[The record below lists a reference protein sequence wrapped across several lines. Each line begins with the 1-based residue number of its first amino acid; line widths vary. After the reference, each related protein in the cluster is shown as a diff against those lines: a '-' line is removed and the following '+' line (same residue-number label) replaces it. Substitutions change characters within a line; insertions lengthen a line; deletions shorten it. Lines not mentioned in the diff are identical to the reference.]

1 MRPPQQNVDFLISSH
16 RPPERESSVTQWG
29 ELDAELTNKIRWAIG
44 STLNGGGGFNIPYS
58 QSMGMARFVTGLVVE
73 VMKEKEAKPDL
84 DMIGYMKATR
94 GNQVEIPKNQPV
106 TS

>member
-1 MRPPQQNVDFLISSH
+1 MLQSVNFLISSH
-16 RPPERESSVTQWG
+16 RPPERENSVTHWG

-44 STLNGGGGFNIPYS
+44 STMNGGGGFNIPYS

-73 VMKEKEAKPDL
+73 VMKEKELKPDL
-84 DMIGYMKATR
+84 DMVGYMRASR
-94 GNQVEIPKNQPV
+94 GDQVEIPKKRLA